1 MKKGLYGKIIPFLI
15 AALVLTGF
23 SAYGAVD
30 TEGTYTL
37 FGVKSEGY
45 TVRNEVA
52 GANSVLVLTADGKGS
67 MTMDDETMGVSEWKT
82 AEKTAEMI
90 DGNAADSVISI
101 VMEDGSSC
109 DCAVRSGIL
118 EMDIMGTG
126 ATLLLYAKE
135 GADYSAY
142 PLMTEEELLAK
153 MKEDQYKVPESDTR
167 LYQLWKSMD
176 PEAGIHMVYEKK
188 PGYMNAVKTIDV
200 QGKGKRYYSSETTVY
215 GSYSS
220 NKVVYVEDG
229 KVYNLYP
236 EGKTADLVT
245 EIYSESVRDRIILMD
260 DIYMAIFK
268 KLKQGGG
275 TTGTR
280 EINGSVYAAEIFPA
294 TEYEPE
300 AAFCFTEDGRLVYY
314 IEGAPVYG
322 GYADLG
328 ETLYT
333 IRSIDGSLNESLFD
347 ISGYR
352 IK

>member
-1 MKKGLYGKIIPFLI
+1 
-15 AALVLTGF
+15 
-23 SAYGAVD
+23 
-30 TEGTYTL
+30 
-37 FGVKSEGY
+37 
-45 TVRNEVA
+45 
-52 GANSVLVLTADGKGS
+52 
-67 MTMDDETMGVSEWKT
+67 
-82 AEKTAEMI
+82 
-90 DGNAADSVISI
+90 
-101 VMEDGSSC
+101 
-109 DCAVRSGIL
+109 
-118 EMDIMGTG
+118 
-126 ATLLLYAKE
+126 
-135 GADYSAY
+135 
-142 PLMTEEELLAK
+142 MTEEELLAK

-236 EGKTADLVT
+236 EDKTADLVT

-333 IRSIDGSLNESLFD
+333 IHSIDGSLNEALFD

>member
-1 MKKGLYGKIIPFLI
+1 MKKGLFGKIIPFLI

-82 AEKTAEMI
+82 AEKAAEMI

-215 GSYSS
+215 GSYS
-220 NKVVYVEDG
+220 
-229 KVYNLYP
+229 
-236 EGKTADLVT
+236 
-245 EIYSESVRDRIILMD
+245 
-260 DIYMAIFK
+260 
-268 KLKQGGG
+268 
-275 TTGTR
+275 
-280 EINGSVYAAEIFPA
+280 
-294 TEYEPE
+294 
-300 AAFCFTEDGRLVYY
+300 
-314 IEGAPVYG
+314 
-322 GYADLG
+322 
-328 ETLYT
+328 
-333 IRSIDGSLNESLFD
+333 
-347 ISGYR
+347 
-352 IK
+352 